1 MPIRERSIQVTL
13 VGATVAVLLSSCSD
27 DGVKGAKG
35 DTPAKYVICGP
46 GESNCF
52 VAARFKDL
60 SACQSH
66 KDWSEMLCD
75 SKSTPGVMTCRKDS
89 DPAVAVAHC
98 TF

>member
-1 MPIRERSIQVTL
+1 MPIRQRSIQLSL
-13 VGATVAVLLSSCSD
+13 VGATTAVLLSACSD
-27 DGVKGAKG
+27 DSVKGAKG

-46 GESNCF
+46 GEASCF

-60 SACQSH
+60 SACQAH

-89 DPAVAVAHC
+89 GPALAVAHC